1 MAKSIIKSEA
11 EFIMGVRNLL
21 VAKTRN
27 QSSALVFET
36 EQAAQAWLA
45 AHTNSG
51 YGFNGAG
58 FRVVAA

>member
-1 MAKSIIKSEA
+1 MTKAIIKSEH

-27 QSSALVFET
+27 PSSAMVFET
-36 EQAAQAWLA
+36 EQAAQEWLV